1 MPGTQRTLVRG
12 ASLAAACLL
21 ALTACVAPGPQE
33 GMRAYQ
39 RHEYEAA
46 VASWTPSAESGD
58 PVSQFC
64 LGTMYEDGRGVDV
77 DLALAHEY
85 YLRAA
90 AQGLPEAQLNV
101 GRMYAQGRGVDA
113 SFERA
118 RVWFERAAR
127 GGDALGH
134 RNLGVMYLKGY
145 GVVQDVERAREHFER
160 AADEDPFSA
169 RVLGSLHEEELV
181 AGGPELGEEW
191 LIAAAAGGDVAAR
204 SDLGTRLL
212 QRGDEAGAARWLALA
227 AEGGDS
233 AAQLLY
239 GWMLQS
245 GRRDLDRDGGEHRRT
260 GRPGERGLRPRVLRE
275 RLARS
280 RTGPRRGALDAPGR
294 GRGHHGGA
302 LQPRAHDAARPGRR
316 ALVPHGRASPPAGRR
331 RRLPARA
338 EAAARARRGRPPRPR
353 ELGQPR
359 GMIRKRSAP
368 FSSGPIGSISMS
380 TSKRPASPRRS
391 PTTIGA
397 RPSRDDS

>member
-245 GRRDLDRDGGEHRRT
+245 GRGVPRD
-260 GRPGERGLRPRVLRE
+260 
-275 RLARS
+275 
-280 RTGPRRGALDAPGR
+280 
-294 GRGHHGGA
+294 
-302 LQPRAHDAARPGRR
+302 
-316 ALVPHGRASPPAGRR
+316 
-331 RRLPARA
+331 A
-338 EAAARARRGRPPRPR
+338 EAAAIWIETAASTGEPAAQASAAFALVSSASGSPDRAQARDAALWMRQAADAGITAARYNLALMTLRGQGVERSYRTAVRLLQQAAADGFQPARRQLRALGEAVPPVR
-353 ELGQPR
+353 
-359 GMIRKRSAP
+359 A
-368 FSSGPIGSISMS
+368 SSVN
-380 TSKRPASPRRS
+380 PA
-391 PTTIGA
+391 G
-397 RPSRDDS
+397 